1 MSKIKS
7 DAHLYLSDVGDPT
20 PSGVA
25 VTGITIVDPVT
36 VTTTIAAGALVDGDF
51 VVLNDTGSAYLDG
64 NAFRVSNVTATTF
77 QLADAHGP
85 SIGAVA
91 PSSGTYI
98 PYTIDSSSTV
108 GLLTAC
114 MATITLTG
122 QAPDSIVMD
131 DMCSNTTELG
141 SAKPPTFTFQGWS
154 DQDSE
159 GYRNLWRASVTDPK
173 PVVQCLI
180 DYGPKGGY
188 VFGPAQIGEITITA
202 ANAQGLQFSGAGV
215 FTEVPTY
222 SWAL

>member
-7 DAHLYLSDVGDPT
+7 NAHLYLSDVGDPT
-20 PSGVA
+20 PASVP
-25 VTGITIVDPVT
+25 VTAITITDPVT
-36 VTTTIAAGALVDGDF
+36 VTTTVAAGALVDGDF
-51 VVLNDTGSAYLDG
+51 AVLAGTGSTYLDG
-64 NAFRVSNVTATTF
+64 HAFRVASVTPTSF
-77 QLADAHGP
+77 ECPDAHGP
-85 SIGAVA
+85 SIGAAAPTAGNYTPYPLAGSVA
-91 PSSGTYI
+91 
-98 PYTIDSSSTV
+98 
-108 GLLTAC
+108 LLSAC

-131 DMCSNTTELG
+131 DMCSNMTALG
-141 SAKPPTFTFQGWS
+141 SAKPPTFTFQGWN

-159 GYRNLWRASVTDPK
+159 GYRNLWRSSVYDPK

-180 DYGPKGGY
+180 DYGADGGY

-215 FTEVPTY
+215 FTEIPTY